1 VLVIDD
7 SREMRELMVRQLAL
21 RGYRVLVAASGEEG
35 LELARRHQP
44 AVILLDVLLPGQ
56 NGWQVLHSARA
67 DTRIAATPV
76 VMVSILEHRD
86 EALLQGATEC
96 LTKPV
101 DWNLLTSLLGQY
113 TGHGRERRI
122 LVVEDN
128 ANSSELARRLF
139 QDEGWMVDLAANGL
153 EALTQLEQRTPDVVV
168 LDLMMPELDGFE
180 LLDRLDQLAG
190 FIRPPII
197 VVSSRSLTSADRQRL
212 EGRVAAILVKGQFRR
227 AELLGLARQ
236 LVARE
241 TRAVTSPTEQ
251 AP

>member
-1 VLVIDD
+1 
-7 SREMRELMVRQLAL
+7 
-21 RGYRVLVAASGEEG
+21 
-35 LELARRHQP
+35 
-44 AVILLDVLLPGQ
+44 
-56 NGWQVLHSARA
+56 
-67 DTRIAATPV
+67 
-76 VMVSILEHRD
+76 
-86 EALLQGATEC
+86 
-96 LTKPV
+96 
-101 DWNLLTSLLGQY
+101 
-113 TGHGRERRI
+113 
-122 LVVEDN
+122 
-128 ANSSELARRLF
+128 
-139 QDEGWMVDLAANGL
+139 
-153 EALTQLEQRTPDVVV
+153 V

-197 VVSSRSLTSADRQRL
+197 VVSSRSLTPADRQRL